1 MGFLDFLKGGGNKC
15 AYCKK
20 ESENLP
26 YSKNLDGGIKKFCS
40 KECSRK
46 FRIERKKKAKNP
58 PSTGGGM
65 PW

>member
-1 MGFLDFLKGGGNKC
+1 MGFLDFLKGSGKKC

-20 ESENLP
+20 EADSLS
-26 YSKNLDGGIKKFCS
+26 YSKKVDGTTKNFCS

-46 FRIERKKKAKNP
+46 YRIESKKKARNP
-58 PSTGGGM
+58 PTTGGSL

>member
-1 MGFLDFLKGGGNKC
+1 MGFLDFLSGSKKKC

-20 ESENLP
+20 EAESLP
-26 YSKNLDGGIKKFCS
+26 YSKNVGGATKNFCS

-46 FRIERKKKAKNP
+46 GRIESKKKAKNP
-58 PSTGGGM
+58 PASGGGM